1 MQAWIAEVR
10 RTAFQLQEVDVSVS
24 DEDIILVLTLG
35 LPTSYESFVVS
46 LDTTPPDQLTL
57 DYVITRLMNEE
68 AWQSHSSSVVDS
80 ESGAL
85 LTSAQNRARLGRR
98 VALKNITCFNCGE
111 KGHYQSHCPKHTA

>member
-68 AWQSHSSSVVDS
+68 ARQSHSSSVVDS

-98 VALKNITCFNCGE
+98 VALENITCFNCGE